1 MERLGHRRIWK
12 TSLILLV
19 KWGAVVNDFDYDCL
33 QKKRLAQ
40 QAKYRKRGSKSKKC
54 TMSTDYMTQKQWK
67 ERNGAVVEANF
78 NQPISWDTFK
88 ELSKGTQEEY
98 LRHLMSEFGANATS
112 LAMMFN
118 VKPLTIRRYI
128 QSNGLSI
135 QFQVGHSMSSK
146 QREAWG
152 EFLRNG
158 SVSVQETDLDNSALH
173 SADTD
178 TVQGKKMYMRRF
190 SLSFEGDINVSAIST
205 SLIQILGGE
214 AKGEVEIICNL
225 L

>member
-1 MERLGHRRIWK
+1 M
-12 TSLILLV
+12 LLV

-33 QKKRLAQ
+33 QKKRLAR

-67 ERNGAVVEANF
+67 ERNGKVVEANLS
-78 NQPISWDTFK
+78 QPISWGTFK
-88 ELSKGTQEEY
+88 ELSKSTQEEY

-135 QFQVGHSMSSK
+135 QFQFGHSMCSK
-146 QREAWG
+146 QREAW
-152 EFLRNG
+152 E
-158 SVSVQETDLDNSALH
+158 
-173 SADTD
+173 
-178 TVQGKKMYMRRF
+178 
-190 SLSFEGDINVSAIST
+190 
-205 SLIQILGGE
+205 
-214 AKGEVEIICNL
+214 
-225 L
+225 

>member
-1 MERLGHRRIWK
+1 M
-12 TSLILLV
+12 LLV

-33 QKKRLAQ
+33 QKKRLAR

-67 ERNGAVVEANF
+67 ERNGKVVEANLS
-78 NQPISWDTFK
+78 QPISWGTFK
-88 ELSKGTQEEY
+88 ELSKSTQEEY

-135 QFQVGHSMSSK
+135 QFQVGHSMCSK
-146 QREAWG
+146 QREAWE

-158 SVSVQETDLDNSALH
+158 SVAIQETGMDNSVLYG
-173 SADTD
+173 ADTD
-178 TVQGKKMYMRRF
+178 TVQCKKMHMRRF
-190 SLSFEGDINVSAIST
+190 SLNFEGDINVSAISN

-214 AKGEVEIICNL
+214 AKGEVEIVCNL